1 MTNVSH
7 GVYAQQ
13 APKGIAS
20 HSKLSL
26 AKIVELRRRSR
37 IDRARQLASNIETQA
52 QILRSTHLYNQEAA
66 RLQLDKQLGSIGQN
80 IPQVARVFH
89 ETRLAKYTEDVAEL
103 KRKQRESL
111 QLSGPASTTRPRPF
125 VDSRPAPATR
135 PRHSAS
141 ARRGI
146 SQMPPGNLTLDAY
159 VG

>member
-52 QILRSTHLYNQEAA
+52 QILRSTHLYNLEAA
-66 RLQLDKQLGSIGQN
+66 RLQLDKQLGSIGQT
-80 IPQVARVFH
+80 IPQVARAFH
-89 ETRLAKYTEDVAEL
+89 EARLATMTEAVAEA
-103 KRKQRESL
+103 QREQRDSI
-111 QLSGPASTTRPRPF
+111 QLSGPASTTRQ
-125 VDSRPAPATR
+125 
-135 PRHSAS
+135 RHSAG
-141 ARRGI
+141 ARRGMPR
-146 SQMPPGNLTLDAY
+146 MPPGNLTLDAY
-159 VG
+159 TG